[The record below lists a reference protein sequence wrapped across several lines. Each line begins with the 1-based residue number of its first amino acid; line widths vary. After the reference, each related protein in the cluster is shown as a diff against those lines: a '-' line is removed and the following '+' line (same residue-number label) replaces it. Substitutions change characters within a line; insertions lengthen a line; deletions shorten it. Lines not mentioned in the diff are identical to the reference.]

1 MDYKTYDAPRIC
13 LWHSKSFI
21 SIISLASCIPSWSL
35 YDTIF
40 TSSMLMRT
48 LSTTTWKGINQ
59 GCVGLWGVNSWPALG
74 HVLAR
79 THIHTYTC
87 TDIYIKIIH
96 YSMIKAQHLVYDSHL
111 IKTIFNCDINA
122 VIRMI
127 WILNK
132 QPNIVDDCVPCW
144 VPRSNC
150 CWFPHIRSIRSLIL
164 HILLH

>member
-1 MDYKTYDAPRIC
+1 MYTQLIIVWYNIYQQYVNEDAFNDDMERYQPRMC
-13 LWHSKSFI
+13 RVVGRKLMTSLWSRV
-21 SIISLASCIPSWSL
+21 
-35 YDTIF
+35 
-40 TSSMLMRT
+40 SMH
-48 LSTTTWKGINQ
+48 
-59 GCVGLWGVNSWPALG
+59 A
-74 HVLAR
+74 H

-132 QPNIVDDCVPCW
+132 QPNIVDNCVPCW